1 MYTSMRLYLYSA
13 QRITETAEKTVAEK
27 SVAEKIASINLPISK
42 WRRGD
47 CVKYSDKKRI
57 DQNTAEYSNS
67 AV

>member
-1 MYTSMRLYLYSA
+1 M
-13 QRITETAEKTVAEK
+13 ETAEKTVAEK